1 MKEMKFMKNPRTLS
15 LVEATLEFE
24 AFKISM
30 LFMDIDDLIDCV
42 GMTLEEYC
50 SQENITIKEI

>member
-1 MKEMKFMKNPRTLS
+1 MKNPRTLS